1 LVMYLI
7 LLALQ
12 YWLLESAR
20 ELKEEI
26 LSTIF
31 FFKYLNGIT
40 LSDQNI
46 LKDNAFNTVFIEI
59 SD

>member
-1 LVMYLI
+1 MYLI